1 MDCQENRLAQVATVD
16 QQRELMR
23 YMADLNNWLARD
35 VQDRQA
41 EIRGVNA
48 RIENLRREVNNLAT
62 GRGMGE
68 ILFITLSFVFLN
80 HFQPSQDIIPPQS
93 PLPVKD
99 KWSFQVKVYQCPC
112 RSLNITL
119 LELLY
124 PNTNPIP
131 AQVFHPLSSLLM

>member
-112 RSLNITL
+112 RGLNITL